1 MQVFQITHVIE
12 NFVINTDRL
21 TFFVINVYYNREMN
35 GVLFVFNCIE
45 ICLKLPLNAAFY
57 IVF

>member
-45 ICLKLPLNAAFY
+45 ICLKLPLNAAF
-57 IVF
+57 